1 MTTSRRE
8 TLSDRAQRVWD
19 RLVWGWGDL
28 RRWLIERGAWP
39 ARRVSA
45 VSGDGRR
52 WRIAGTRVDSM
63 AGAGSGSV
71 ALLVPEPE
79 CLWGTLQ
86 LPALPRRALDA
97 AVQEAMWRVSPLP
110 TDTVVTAWCAEPTEG
125 QGWTVDWGLCPRAAV
140 DAAVA
145 RQSLAD
151 DAVVY
156 LARADGRAFA
166 VRGLAWDA
174 WSRSERRLDALGVI
188 ALLAVLAGLLLPALM
203 PLALKHQALERAT
216 RHVTTIEPMAAPLR
230 QKLDELR
237 SQAAVVDELGQDIGR
252 SLPLASV
259 LDRLAQALP
268 DDTWLDRCEASD
280 DLIRITGLTGNAADL
295 IAGLGRQPD
304 FADVRTT
311 SATVRDERQGKER
324 FAVELRWRS
333 GAARS

>member
-1 MTTSRRE
+1 MTTSLRE
-8 TLSDRAQRVWD
+8 TLLERVQRVWD

-28 RRWLIERGAWP
+28 RRWLVERGAWP
-39 ARRVSA
+39 ARRVNAISPE
-45 VSGDGRR
+45 GRR
-52 WRIAGTRVDSM
+52 WRIAGTRMDPMVD
-63 AGAGSGSV
+63 AGGGPV

-97 AVQEAMWRVSPLP
+97 AVREAMWRVSPLP
-110 TDTVVTAWCAEPTEG
+110 TDTVVAAWHAEPTES

-140 DAAVA
+140 DAAMA
-145 RQSLAD
+145 RQNLAG

-156 LARADGRAFA
+156 LARADGRAFV
-166 VRGLAWDA
+166 VRGSAWSM
-174 WSRSERRLDALGVI
+174 WSRSERRLDALGI
-188 ALLAVLAGLLLPALM
+188 AALLVVLAGLLLPALM

-216 RHVTTIEPMAAPLR
+216 RHVATIEPMAAPLR
-230 QKLDELR
+230 QKLDQLR
-237 SQAAVVDELGQDIGR
+237 SQTTVVDELRQDVEG

-268 DDTWLDRCEASD
+268 DDTWLDRCEASGD
-280 DLIRITGLTGNAADL
+280 RIRISGFTGNAADL
-295 IAGLGRQPD
+295 IALLGRQPD
-304 FADVRTT
+304 FSDVRTT

-333 GAARS
+333 GAAKS